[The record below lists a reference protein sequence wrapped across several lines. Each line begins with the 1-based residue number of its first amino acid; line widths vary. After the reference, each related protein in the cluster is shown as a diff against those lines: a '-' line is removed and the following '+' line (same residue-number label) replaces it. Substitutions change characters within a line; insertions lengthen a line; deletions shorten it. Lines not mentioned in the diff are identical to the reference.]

1 MALPGGGILPLQYSF
16 LIDASLDPTTPV
28 FGGFLGALSAQ
39 GTASPY
45 VDIPP
50 LPFLVGF
57 PLYFSGLTAP
67 VGPFVEDRVF
77 NWCGAVIVP

>member
-1 MALPGGGILPLQYSF
+1 MVELLGLTALTVRVSPGAMKISNGVRSRN
-16 LIDASLDPTTPV
+16 V
-28 FGGFLGALSAQ
+28 
-39 GTASPY
+39 
-45 VDIPP
+45 PP
-50 LPFLVGF
+50 LPFLIGF